1 MKRPEGLSDKQR
13 TELTTYSSP
22 KLSMTW
28 QDRRNQASRQAP
40 AMAPSCS
47 MCHLPV
53 VSENEGGLARPR
65 PCPERHIG
73 AGMCKTPGNRIR
85 EETMGH
91 NRTRQRGW
99 ALRLAGS
106 SIFALAAGWGAPGA
120 AQTPHVTPRT

>member
-13 TELTTYSSP
+13 TALTTYSSP

-28 QDRRNQASRQAP
+28 QDRRNQDSRQAP
-40 AMAPSCS
+40 SMWPRCL

-73 AGMCKTPGNRIR
+73 PGMWKTPGNRIR

-106 SIFALAAGWGAPGA
+106 SICALAAVGASPA
-120 AQTPHVTPRT
+120 AAEPTNVTL